1 MTHRATF
8 TLILLL
14 TTFSLIWTQLA
25 FPKDSGVKVS
35 AAETEGNIG
44 IYWDK
49 SCSQEVS
56 SINWGVLSLGE
67 TKKFTVYVRN
77 EGNETF
83 LLVLNATN
91 WSPFNAS
98 RYLSFSWSSEYKR
111 IQANA
116 VVKVTLYLFV
126 SPYTTGISNF
136 RFDINFEGREFL
148 MADLDGDGV
157 VTILDV
163 SIVCRLFGLTSQD
176 YGWNPD
182 ADLRKDYIID
192 IHDIVIVAKDFGMTL

>member
-1 MTHRATF
+1 MELVF
-8 TLILLL
+8 L
-14 TTFSLIWTQLA
+14 
-25 FPKDSGVKVS
+25 KDFGVNVS
-35 AAETEGNIG
+35 AVETEGDIG
-44 IYWDK
+44 VYWDK
-49 SCSQEVS
+49 SCNQEVS

-91 WSPFNAS
+91 WSPISAS
-98 RYLSFSWSSEYKR
+98 HYLNFSWSSEYKR
-111 IQANA
+111 IQANT

-126 SPYTTGISNF
+126 SPYTIGISNF

-157 VTILDV
+157 VTMRDV
-163 SIVCRLFGLTSQD
+163 SIVCNLFGLTSQD
-176 YGWNPD
+176 SRWNPD
-182 ADLRKDYIID
+182 ADLYKDYFINMR
-192 IHDIVIVAKDFGMTL
+192 DIVMVIKDFGMTL